1 MKELIKANLE
11 KAISYSE
18 YIKMTRNLLAEGKT
32 TGPNQS
38 EIMIH
43 YTGLNEKRM
52 ARLDKTVKLTDESKE
67 VYSNIKGAYYWL
79 VISEPWCGDASQIV
93 PLFSALAEASPAIDM
108 KIVLRD
114 ENPELMDNFEQNG
127 SRAIPV
133 VIMIEKETLNVLG
146 SWGARPAEAQAIV
159 NDYKKMDPKPPYD
172 ELATNLQKWY
182 NKDKTKT
189 TQKELVEFVKKCL
202 EQIPA

>member
-1 MKELIKANLE
+1 MEELIKANLD
-11 KAISYSE
+11 KAITYE
-18 YIKMTRNLLAEGKT
+18 AYREMTRSLLAEGKT
-32 TGPNQS
+32 NGPNQS

-43 YTGLNEKRM
+43 YTKLNEQRM
-52 ARLDKTVKLTDESKE
+52 PRLDKTVKLTDESKE
-67 VYSNIKGAYYWL
+67 IYSNIKGEYYWL

-93 PLFSALAEASPAIDM
+93 PLFSALAESSSAIEM

-114 ENPELMDNFEQNG
+114 ENPKLMDNFEQNG
-127 SRAIPV
+127 CRAIPV

-146 SWGARPAEAQAIV
+146 SWGARPVEAQAIV
-159 NDYKKMDPKPPYD
+159 NEYKKMDPKPPYD

-189 TQKELVEFVKKCL
+189 TQKELVDFAKKCL
-202 EQIPA
+202 EKVPA

>member
-1 MKELIKANLE
+1 MEELIKANLD
-11 KAISYSE
+11 KATTYE
-18 YIKMTRNLLAEGKT
+18 AYREMTRSLLAEGKT

-43 YTGLNEKRM
+43 YTKLNEQRM
-52 ARLDKTVKLTDESKE
+52 SRLDKTVKLTDEAKE
-67 VYSNIKGAYYWL
+67 FYSSIKGEYFWL

-93 PLFSALAEASPAIDM
+93 PLFSALAETSSAIDM

-146 SWGARPAEAQAIV
+146 SWGARPAEAQEIV
-159 NDYKKMDPKPPYD
+159 NEYKKMDPKPPYD

-189 TQKELVEFVKKCL
+189 TQKELVDFAKKCL
-202 EQIPA
+202 EKIPA

>member
-1 MKELIKANLE
+1 MEELIKANLD
-11 KAISYSE
+11 KAITYE
-18 YIKMTRNLLAEGKT
+18 AYREMTRSLLAEGKT

-43 YTGLNEKRM
+43 YTKLNEQRM
-52 ARLDKTVKLTDESKE
+52 PRLDKTVKLTDESKE
-67 VYSNIKGAYYWL
+67 IYSNIKGEYYWL

-93 PLFSALAEASPAIDM
+93 PLFSALAESSSAIEM

-114 ENPELMDNFEQNG
+114 ENPKLMDNFEQNG

-133 VIMIEKETLNVLG
+133 VIMIEKGTLNVLG
-146 SWGARPAEAQAIV
+146 SWGARPVEAQAIV
-159 NDYKKMDPKPPYD
+159 NEYKKMDPKPPYD

-189 TQKELVEFVKKCL
+189 TQKELVDFAKKCL
-202 EQIPA
+202 EKVPA